1 MKKSNRKIRQ
11 IEIDGKT
18 YFAYELDK
26 EIYGERIRVYADT
39 REELEQKISQA
50 EEERFR
56 LLMNYLPAVPR
67 LKDYAELY
75 FRNAMGNVTPT
86 VLKSELLLVK
96 STVYGSEIDC
106 EIKNLTA
113 EKIQKFYAE
122 LQYQQT
128 EINRLND
135 ILQRIFD
142 VAERAG
148 ADIPMLKNIQSDEIA
163 EEKTGHVMLSEHE
176 MKMLLQ
182 SCLAIKKYRKNMWGI
197 IFSLYTGIKFSEVM
211 KLRNGDFNL
220 NEKFVISQDRKIILC
235 DECVNWLEQKIMEK
249 TFDNISDAYALK
261 LYENAEQRKIFCMNC
276 LTQSSEELFFAN
288 KNGKTLKYT
297 NANIALRNAA
307 ADCGISRNISLI
319 DIHKSFIRNEL
330 KRGVSQEELKERY
343 HYNDKYRFE
352 FD

>member
-11 IEIDGKT
+11 IEVDGKT

-26 EIYGERIRVYADT
+26 EIYGERIRLYADT

-56 LLMNYLPAVPR
+56 SLMKYLPANPK

-75 FRNAMGNVTPT
+75 FRNAMGSVSPT

-148 ADIPMLKNIQSDEIA
+148 ADVKVLRNVQPNESTEEQDEHIL
-163 EEKTGHVMLSEHE
+163 LSEEE
-176 MKMLLQ
+176 MKLLLQ
-182 SCLAIKKYRKNMWGI
+182 SCFAVTKYRRNMWGI
-197 IFSLYTGIKFSEVM
+197 IFSLYTGIKFSEVT
-211 KLRNGDFNL
+211 KIRNSNLDL
-220 NEKFVISQDRKIILC
+220 NEKTVISRDSKIPLSE
-235 DECVNWLEQKIMEK
+235 ECINWLEQKIIEK
-249 TFDNISDAYALK
+249 SFADIKDIHAVK
-261 LYENAEQRKIFCMNC
+261 LYENAEQRKIFCTNY
-276 LTQSSEELFFAN
+276 LTQSPDNLFFAN
-288 KNGKTLKYT
+288 EKGKILRYT

-319 DIHKSFIRNEL
+319 DIHKSFIMNEL
-330 KRGVSQEELKERY
+330 KKGISQQELKERY
-343 HYNDKYRFE
+343 GYSSKYRFD
-352 FD
+352 FN